1 MRFSEVIGHK
11 EIGERLR
18 NGVQSNRVAHA
29 QLFDGPEGSGTL
41 ALALAYARYLHCN
54 DRTDLDSCGECS
66 SCRSYDSLQHP
77 DLHWSFPFFK
87 KDGGEHATS
96 QPFQSAWRLRML
108 AGPYFGQ
115 AEWLDAIGAD
125 KKQLFISV
133 HEAMEINRKLGL
145 KSFQGG
151 WKVLICWLPET
162 MRVDTANKMLKLIE
176 EPTDR
181 TVMLFV
187 SEHFDSLL
195 ATIRSRVQTIRI
207 PRLSDVEAAAAL
219 TERFDVQASMASQW
233 AQVVDG
239 NVAAA
244 LRLQQSEGAGTDHG
258 LFVRWMRACYGQD
271 SAVIVEL
278 AEEVSKLGR
287 EAMKRFF
294 IYSMHMVRQCI
305 VGNYG
310 AMELVRLTAEERN
323 FAEKFAPFIHH
334 DNVLSLQT
342 LLEKAHG
349 DVAGNVNGRL
359 VFLDLSVQVNI
370 LLRKTT

>member
-1 MRFSEVIGHK
+1 MRFAEVIGHAQ
-11 EIGERLR
+11 IGQRLR
-18 NGVQSNRVAHA
+18 TGVQSNRVAHA

-41 ALALAYARYLHCN
+41 ALALAYARYLHCT
-54 DRTDLDSCGECS
+54 DRTDQDSCGECN

-87 KDGGEHATS
+87 KDSGEHATS
-96 QPFQSAWRLRML
+96 TPFQAAWRLRVL
-108 AGPYFGQ
+108 SGPYFGQ
-115 AEWLDAIGAD
+115 PEWLDTIGAD

-133 HEAMEINRKLGL
+133 HEALEINRKLGL

-176 EPTDR
+176 EPSHQ

-187 SEHFDSLL
+187 SEHFDQLL
-195 ATIRSRVQTIRI
+195 ATIRSRVQTIRV
-207 PRLSDVEAAAAL
+207 PRLEDSVAISGLMD
-219 TERFDVQASMASQW
+219 RFGTAPGVAQQLG
-233 AQVVDG
+233 QVVEG
-239 NVAAA
+239 NIAAA
-244 LRLQQSEGAGTDHG
+244 LRLQEGEGAGSDYAI
-258 LFVRWMRACYGQD
+258 FVRWMRACYGQD
-271 SAVIVEL
+271 SVTMVSL
-278 AEEVSKLGR
+278 SEEVSKMGR

-294 IYSMHMVRQCI
+294 IYSMHFVRQCI

-310 AMELVRLTAEERN
+310 AMELVRLTDDERA

-334 DNVLSLQT
+334 DNVLGLQA
-342 LLEKAHG
+342 LLEKAHR

-359 VFLDLSVQVNI
+359 VFLDLSAQVHT
-370 LLRKTT
+370 LLRKTP